1 MAPKNQVRFQVHKRL
16 RRSEPLP
23 PHPKPSQQHRQKEEQ
38 LKMPR
43 TGKVEKRQIAADPIY
58 QNPTLAKFINK
69 LMKSGKK
76 SVAQKAVYG
85 ALESIKTKGQD
96 PIQTFEKALENVMPK
111 MEVRPRRVGGASYM
125 VPMEVRGP
133 RRQSLAITWL
143 INSARKRSAKE
154 VQRINNLPLI
164 ASKVA
169 AEIEA
174 AAKGEGSAVGKREEM
189 NRAAEAN
196 KAFAHFRW

>member
-1 MAPKNQVRFQVHKRL
+1 
-16 RRSEPLP
+16 
-23 PHPKPSQQHRQKEEQ
+23 
-38 LKMPR
+38 MPR
-43 TGKVEKRQIAADPIY
+43 TGKVEKRQIAPDPIY
-58 QNPTLAKFINK
+58 NNPTLAKFINK
-69 LMKSGKK
+69 LMMHGKK
-76 SVAQKAVYG
+76 SVAEKAVYG
-85 ALESIKTKGQD
+85 ALESLKEKGQN

-143 INSARKRSAKE
+143 IASARKRTAKDLK
-154 VQRINNLPLI
+154 RIKNLPLI
-164 ASKVA
+164 AAKVA

-174 AAKGEGSAVGKREEM
+174 AAEGQGSAVGKREEM

-196 KAFAHFRW
+196 KAFSHFRW

>member
-1 MAPKNQVRFQVHKRL
+1 
-16 RRSEPLP
+16 
-23 PHPKPSQQHRQKEEQ
+23 
-38 LKMPR
+38 MPR
-43 TGKVEKRQIAADPIY
+43 TGKVLKRQIAADPIY
-58 QNPTLAKFINK
+58 QNPVVAKFINK
-69 LMKSGKK
+69 LMVDGKK
-76 SVAQKAVYG
+76 SISQKAVYG
-85 ALESIKTKGQD
+85 AFDYLKEKGQD
-96 PIQTFEKALENVMPK
+96 PISTFEKALDNVMPK

-143 INSARKRSAKE
+143 ILGAKKRSAKE
-154 VQRINNLPLI
+154 VQKIKNLPLI

-174 AAKGEGSAVGKREEM
+174 ASKGEGSAVAKREEM
-189 NRAAEAN
+189 SRMADAN

>member
-1 MAPKNQVRFQVHKRL
+1 
-16 RRSEPLP
+16 
-23 PHPKPSQQHRQKEEQ
+23 
-38 LKMPR
+38 MPR

-58 QNPTLAKFINK
+58 NNPTLAKFINK
-69 LMKSGKK
+69 IMWDGKK
-76 SVAQKAVYG
+76 TVAQKAVYG
-85 ALESIKTKGQD
+85 ALASIKEKGQD
-96 PIQTFEKALENVMPK
+96 PIETFEKALENVMPK

-143 INSARKRSAKE
+143 ILGIRKKTAKE
-154 VQRINNLPLI
+154 VKRIGTLPLL
-164 ASKVA
+164 ASKIE

-174 AAKGEGSAVGKREEM
+174 AARGEGLAVGKREEM
-189 NRAAEAN
+189 NKMAEAN

>member
-1 MAPKNQVRFQVHKRL
+1 
-16 RRSEPLP
+16 
-23 PHPKPSQQHRQKEEQ
+23 
-38 LKMPR
+38 MPR

-58 QNPTLAKFINK
+58 NNPTVAKFINK
-69 LMKSGKK
+69 LMWDGKK

-85 ALESIKTKGQD
+85 AFEALKEKGQD
-96 PIQTFEKALENVMPK
+96 PVATFEKALENVMPK

-143 INSARKRSAKE
+143 IMGARKRTPKE
-154 VQRINNLPLI
+154 TQKIKNLPLI
-164 ASKVA
+164 AAKVA

-174 AAKGEGSAVGKREEM
+174 AAQGQGAAVGKREEM
-189 NRAAEAN
+189 NKMAEAN
-196 KAFAHFRW
+196 KAFSHFRW